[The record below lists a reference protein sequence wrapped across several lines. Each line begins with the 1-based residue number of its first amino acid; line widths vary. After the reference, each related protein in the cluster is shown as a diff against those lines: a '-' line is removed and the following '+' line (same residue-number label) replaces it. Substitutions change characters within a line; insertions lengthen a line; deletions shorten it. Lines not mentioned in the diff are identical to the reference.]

1 MAAAYA
7 AAWTE
12 RNGRARTE
20 LPSSCCSPA
29 VRFVQASSE
38 NEIVG
43 LAALSDFIGEFQ
55 ATWPSGLDV
64 RVEVTTPIE
73 SHHGFGRGGFVW
85 IFGEDRGYGT
95 DFVELGPDGKLQT
108 IVVFTDAGPPATS
121 SG

>member
-1 MAAAYA
+1 M
-7 AAWTE
+7 
-12 RNGRARTE
+12 
-20 LPSSCCSPA
+20 
-29 VRFVQASSE
+29 RFVQGSSE

-43 LAALSDFIGEFQ
+43 VAALSDFIGGFQ
-55 ATWPSGLDV
+55 ATWPDGLDV

-108 IVVFTDAGPPATS
+108 IVVFTDAGPHVA
-121 SG
+121 SGG